1 MNAKEL
7 ILVKLNATSEFA
19 DLYSAALSTGMSFE
33 DISNIMTSKIFNI
46 VAKYSRK
53 NIFDINTNKNT
64 LKNAINFVLNKED
77 LNVIRKGFLEKLRDI
92 CFGKNNQ
99 VNQWNKLKDIKA
111 VKDLRNNVG
120 SYFNKDNE
128 FNKNSYK
135 DPIDNSILQC
145 VEEKDSHKSLKDII
159 LNHVI
164 EYYKMEYA
172 KSFSN
177 NYNNDDIEN
186 DWEEAMSQDYEDMFN
201 DDQYDFDYNQLSKND
216 EIDFSKVSWK
226 NYKDLYIYLKHS
238 LFPTHAEI
246 IEL

>member
-77 LNVIRKGFLEKLRDI
+77 LNVIRKGFLKAVLTQNKFLEKLRDI
-92 CFGKNNQ
+92 FFGNNNQ
-99 VNQWNKLKDIKA
+99 VNELNKLKDIKA
-111 VKDLRNNVG
+111 IKDLRNNVG

-135 DPIDNSILQC
+135 DLIYNSILQC
-145 VEEKDSHKSLKDII
+145 LEEKDSYKILKDII

-177 NYNNDDIEN
+177 NYNNDDVEN

-216 EIDFSKVSWK
+216 EIDFSKVS
-226 NYKDLYIYLKHS
+226 
-238 LFPTHAEI
+238 
-246 IEL
+246 